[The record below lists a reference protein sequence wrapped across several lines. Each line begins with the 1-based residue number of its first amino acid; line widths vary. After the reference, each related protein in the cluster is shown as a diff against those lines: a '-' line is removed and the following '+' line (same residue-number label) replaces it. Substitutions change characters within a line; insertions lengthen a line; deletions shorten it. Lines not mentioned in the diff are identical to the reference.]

1 VPKASGVI
9 EMDLV
14 LTEDQELIA
23 KTAADFVKGKS
34 PLVRVRA
41 LRDAADPL
49 GFSRALWKE
58 MAELGWV
65 GIAFPEAQ
73 GGAGLG
79 FSELAVVLEELG
91 RTLAPEPFL
100 STVLLAGQALVL
112 AGDEAKAAAWLPRVA
127 KGEAVLALAQQE
139 VRSRYDLAHVET
151 KAERAGAGFRLSGEK
166 IQVLDGHVA
175 DAFVVVA
182 RTAGAPRDAKGVT
195 LFLVPQGAVGL
206 TVTRQSRLDGRNA
219 ALVRLDGV
227 AVAADAVLGA
237 LDAGG
242 ELLGRVVDRATVG
255 LCAEMLGGMQ
265 QAFALTVE
273 HLKSRTQFGVPI
285 GSFQALKH
293 RAANVFIE
301 LELAKSAVMA
311 AARAVDTGDPELPK
325 LVSLAKARCS
335 DAYVLA
341 ANEGV
346 QMFGGVGM
354 TDEYD
359 IGFYMKRARA
369 AELSFGDAAF
379 HRARWAALAGY

>member
-1 VPKASGVI
+1 
-9 EMDLV
+9 MDLV

-23 KTAADFVKGKS
+23 KTAADFVKQKS
-34 PLVRVRA
+34 PIARVRE
-41 LRDAADPL
+41 LRDTDDPV

-65 GIAFPEAQ
+65 GIAFPEEL

-79 FSELAVVLEELG
+79 FAELCAVLEELG

-100 STVLLAGQALVL
+100 STVLLAGQALLL
-112 AGDEAKAAAWLPRVA
+112 AGDEAKAQAWLPRVC
-127 KGEAVLALAQQE
+127 KGEAILALAQQE
-139 VRSRYDLAHVET
+139 AKSRYELAAVET
-151 KAERAGAGFRLSGEK
+151 RAERSGTGFRLSGEK

-175 DAFVVVA
+175 DALVVVA
-182 RTAGAPRDAKGVT
+182 RSSGGPRDAKGIT
-195 LFLVPQGAVGL
+195 LFLVPAGAAGL
-206 TVTRQSRLDGRNA
+206 TITRQRRVDGRNA

-227 AVAADAVLGA
+227 AVGADAVLGA
-237 LDAGG
+237 PDAGH
-242 ELLGRVVDRATVG
+242 ELLARAVDRSTVG
-255 LCAEMLGGMQ
+255 LSAEMLGGMQ
-265 QAFALTVE
+265 QAFALTLD
-273 HLKSRTQFGVPI
+273 HLKHRQQFGVPI

-301 LELAKSAVMA
+301 IELCRSALMA
-311 AARAVDTGDPELPK
+311 AARAVDADAPDLAR

-341 ANEGV
+341 TNEGV

-379 HRARWAALAGY
+379 HRARWAALSGY

>member
-1 VPKASGVI
+1 
-9 EMDLV
+9 MDLV

-23 KTAADFVKGKS
+23 KTAADFVKRKS
-34 PLVRVRA
+34 PIARVRE
-41 LRDAADPL
+41 LRDQSDPV
-49 GFSRALWKE
+49 GFSRALWQE
-58 MAELGWV
+58 MAELGWL
-65 GIAFPEAQ
+65 GIVFPETV

-79 FSELAVVLEELG
+79 FAELVVVMEELG
-91 RTLAPEPFL
+91 RTLAPEPLL
-100 STVLLAGQALVL
+100 STALLGGQALL
-112 AGDEAKAAAWLPRVA
+112 LSGDTAQQGAWLPRVC
-127 KGEAVLALAQQE
+127 KGETILALAQQE
-139 VRSRYDLAHVET
+139 ARSRYDLAAVET
-151 KAERAGAGFRLSGEK
+151 KASPSGAGFRISGEK

-182 RTAGAPRDAKGVT
+182 RTSGGPREAKGLT
-195 LFLVPQGAVGL
+195 LLLVPKGAAGL
-206 TVTRQSRLDGRNA
+206 TVTRQTRLDGRNA
-219 ALVRLDGV
+219 ALLRLDGV
-227 AVAADAVLGA
+227 SVAADAVLGTV
-237 LDAGG
+237 DGG
-242 ELLGRVVDRATVG
+242 HELLARVVDRATVG

-273 HLKSRTQFGVPI
+273 HLKSRVQFGVPI

-301 LELAKSAVMA
+301 LELAKSGVMGT
-311 AARAVDTGDPELPK
+311 ARALDAGDSDLGR
-325 LVSLAKARCS
+325 LVSLSKARCS

-369 AELSFGDAAF
+369 AELTFGDAAF
-379 HRARWAALAGY
+379 HRARWAALSGY